1 MDTKISDETWMTR
14 KLPLIAPSLLSADFT
29 NLSASMALIE
39 QEVDIWHFDAMDGHF
54 VENIS
59 FGPPILEAVR
69 KLTGKT
75 IDAHLMLARP
85 QDYLE
90 AFAKAGAD
98 AISLHVEVATH
109 GHALVAKLHDLGV
122 KAGVVLNPATSLETV
137 REYLPLVDYVL
148 LMSVNPGFGG
158 QSFIPQ
164 TLDKIKRLKAWIR
177 DLGLDVRIEVDG
189 GINRHN
195 LPDVLEAGADLVV
208 AGSAIFGAPD
218 PLEELRTMK
227 NLALQATKGNR
238 E

>member
-1 MDTKISDETWMTR
+1 MDITISKETWLTR
-14 KLPLIAPSLLSADFT
+14 EIPLIAPSLLSADFT

-39 QEVDIWHFDAMDGHF
+39 DEVDIWHFDAMDGHF

-59 FGPPILEAVR
+59 FGPPILKAVR
-69 KLTGKT
+69 KLTARP
-75 IDAHLMLARP
+75 IDTHLMLSRP

-90 AFAKAGAD
+90 AFTKAGAD
-98 AISLHVEVATH
+98 GISIHVEVATH
-109 GHALVAKLHDLGV
+109 GHALVAKLHDLGI
-122 KAGVVLNPATSLETV
+122 KAGVVLNPATSLEAI

-164 TLDKIKRLKAWIR
+164 TLDKIRRLKSWID

-227 NLALQATKGNR
+227 DLARQAAQAR
-238 E
+238 

>member
-1 MDTKISDETWMTR
+1 MDNKTSKKNWLTSET
-14 KLPLIAPSLLSADFT
+14 PLIAPSLLSADFT
-29 NLSASMALIE
+29 NLSSSMALIE
-39 QEVDIWHFDAMDGHF
+39 DEVDIWHFDAMDGHF

-59 FGPPILEAVR
+59 FGPPILKAVR
-69 KLTGKT
+69 KLSAKP
-75 IDAHLMLARP
+75 IDAHLMLSRP

-98 AISLHVEVATH
+98 GISIHVEVATH

-122 KAGVVLNPATSLETV
+122 KAGVVLNPATSLEAI

-164 TLDKIKRLKAWIR
+164 TLDKIRRLKSWID

-195 LPDVLEAGADLVV
+195 LPDVLEAGADLIV

-227 NLALQATKGNR
+227 DLARQAAKAR
-238 E
+238 